1 MSGAIG
7 ANQKQ
12 ANDVEMNPLFLEIVL
27 EIVKAIVGVVIPA
40 LTIWLMFHTKRINDN
55 VKMNS
60 LQSRIDQLSQ
70 HSEQLQSFKNMTLE
84 ERVESLMQGARR
96 HAMDN
101 GINITDIELR
111 IMVEGS
117 LQSLRMLYNI
127 GYQLQ
132 LKKELE
138 NGKFIK
144 E

>member
-1 MSGAIG
+1 MPGAASID
-7 ANQKQ
+7 QKQ
-12 ANDVEMNPLFLEIVL
+12 TKDVEMNPLFLEIAL
-27 EIVKAIVGVVIPA
+27 EILKAIVGVAIPA
-40 LTIWLMFHTKRINDN
+40 LTVWLMFHTKRINDN

-60 LQSRIDQLSQ
+60 LQSKIDQLSQ

-84 ERVESLMQGARR
+84 ERIESLMQGARR

-101 GINITDIELR
+101 NMNITDVELR

-117 LQSLRMLYNI
+117 LQSLRMLDNI